1 MVAPL
6 YHASGSR
13 RRGVEVEVTFD
24 EPGTYELRAIAGD
37 GALTTSESL
46 TITVTR

>member
-1 MVAPL
+1 VPED
-6 YHASGSR
+6 GR
-13 RRGVEVEVTFD
+13 WEVQVTFD

-46 TITVTR
+46 TVTVTR